1 MNWKDVLLTPS
12 TMSIICLF
20 VIGLIAIVCKII
32 ASKTK
37 SKSLKKLMEVLPSI
51 LLEAEVR
58 GGTSADKLSYAVTKI
73 LETVKGITE
82 KEATNAVEQG
92 ITISKTINVGNNSN
106 KIENIDISGKE
117 ANMVSTI
124 TEVPVT
130 VTKREL
136 TATMSEEEVAKVCE
150 VIAASGRAS
159 DIKDIYNQF
168 AAFIGRTQV

>member
-1 MNWKDVLLTPS
+1 MMN
-12 TMSIICLF
+12 IICLL

-58 GGTSADKLSYAVTKI
+58 GGTPADKLSYAVTKI

-82 KEATNAVEQG
+82 KEAINAVEQG

-106 KIENIDISGKE
+106 KIEKIDISDRE

-130 VTKREL
+130 VTRREL